1 LRNSILIL
9 LLSGMNRSVFFL
21 FCFVGF
27 INSFSILGQSGVH
40 RKIVKLIDQT
50 SVELPL
56 KFLSSDDMRGRDTGS
71 KEADL
76 VAQYLANEFVKL
88 GIRPVS
94 DYKSYFQQF
103 NIERTDGLGQADL
116 QFAERNLKFQEDFV
130 LLGGVSGQW
139 SGEYFFAGYG
149 TAAELN
155 TDLKNKWVVAIAGF
169 PGSTGRAAT
178 YQDSMEKLKLVQAAG
193 GLGLLE
199 LVPDAIAWSS
209 VQNLFSKTSAFRI
222 QSKLNAVPHLWI
234 KNTNNQLT
242 DWLSAQV
249 IKSVNLSI
257 SRMDPVLL
265 SSQNVIGVLEGT
277 DPELKKQ
284 FIAISAHYDHLGVGP
299 KIAGDSIYNG
309 ARDNAVGVVTML
321 SAAKFFSKHRPK
333 RSIIFLGFTAE
344 ERGLL
349 GSKWYGSHPLI
360 PMRQVVFNFNCDGA
374 GYTDTSI
381 ITVIGINKSSAGELI
396 SRACETAGLQA
407 STEPVFEKLVF
418 AGTDAFY
425 FINQRVPAVTI
436 CPGFHKFDAE
446 LYRFYHHP
454 ADEFSTLDFNY
465 LIKYFR
471 ASVLSFYRVANSK
484 VAPVWLIDPTEF
496 AGK

>member
-1 LRNSILIL
+1 
-9 LLSGMNRSVFFL
+9 MKRSVFCL
-21 FCFVGF
+21 FFFIGF
-27 INSFSILGQSGVH
+27 FNSSSILGQSRVH
-40 RKIVKLIDQT
+40 REIVKLLDQS
-50 SVELPL
+50 SVEGALR
-56 KFLSSDDMRGRDTGS
+56 FLSSDDMRGRDTGS

-76 VAQYLANEFVKL
+76 VAEYLANEFLKL
-88 GIRPVS
+88 DIKPAPDS
-94 DYKSYFQQF
+94 ENYFQQF
-103 NIERTDGLGQADL
+103 TIERTDGLGQADL
-116 QFAERNLKFQEDFV
+116 QFADRNLKFQDDFV

-139 SGEYFFAGYG
+139 SGEYYFAGYG

-155 TDLKNKWVVAIAGF
+155 ADLKNKWVVAIAGF
-169 PGSTGRAAT
+169 PGSTGRTAT

-199 LVPDAIAWSS
+199 LVPDNIAWSS

-222 QSKLNAVPHLWI
+222 QSELNAVPHLWI

-242 DWLSAQV
+242 DWLAAQL
-249 IKSVNLSI
+249 IKSVKLSI
-257 SRMDPVLL
+257 SVRVPVLL
-265 SSQNVIGVLEGT
+265 SSKNVIGVLEGT

-309 ARDNAVGVVTML
+309 ARDNAVGVVTMI
-321 SAAKFFSKHRPK
+321 SAAKFFSKHRPQ

-360 PMRQVVFNFNCDGA
+360 PMRHVVFNFNCDGA
-374 GYTDTSI
+374 GYTDKSI
-381 ITVIGINKSSAGELI
+381 ITVIGINKSSAGAWI

-407 STEPVFEKLVF
+407 STEPLFEKLVF

-425 FINQRVPAVTI
+425 FINEGIPAVTI

-446 LYRFYHHP
+446 LYKFYHHP
-454 ADEFSTLDFNY
+454 ADEVSTLDFDY

-471 ASVLSFYRVANSK
+471 ASVLSFYRVVNSK

-496 AGK
+496 TGK